1 MINLSADISTKGEKS
16 FGFAMFTAHIA
27 FSLFAARLV
36 AACYLYHSF
45 APNLPVPMGVLS
57 EILAGVL
64 IGIAIFPS
72 QFYSVKLDLC
82 GTPRYANFSFSKFII
97 VIFVFPIVIGFL
109 FDIGLL
115 LKIIM
120 FIKHYIDRFVI
131 FVDNECVASAV
142 RILEAAVVTIFT
154 VKYLIYFFDYIF
166 LLHIVKYKFNY
177 LPSNAMKV

>member
-57 EILAGVL
+57 EILGGIL

-72 QFYSVKLDLC
+72 QFYSVKLDFW

-131 FVDNECVASAV
+131 FVDNECIASAV
-142 RILEAAVVTIFT
+142 RILEAVVVTIFT
-154 VKYLIYFFDYIF
+154 VKYLIYHFLIIFFYCI
-166 LLHIVKYKFNY
+166 LLSIN
-177 LPSNAMKV
+177 LIICLQML

>member
-1 MINLSADISTKGEKS
+1 VINLSADISTKGEKS

-72 QFYSVKLDLC
+72 QFYSVKLDFW

-131 FVDNECVASAV
+131 FVDNECIASAV
-142 RILEAAVVTIFT
+142 RILEAVVVTIFS
-154 VKYLIYFFDYIF
+154 VKYLIYHFLIIFFYCI
-166 LLHIVKYKFNY
+166 LLSIN
-177 LPSNAMKV
+177 LIICLQML

>member
-131 FVDNECVASAV
+131 FVDNECIASAV
-142 RILEAAVVTIFT
+142 RILEAVVVTIFT
-154 VKYLIYFFDYIF
+154 VKYLIYHFLIIFFYCI
-166 LLHIVKYKFNY
+166 LLSIN
-177 LPSNAMKV
+177 LIIRLQML

>member
-1 MINLSADISTKGEKS
+1 MYRQKAKS
-16 FGFAMFTAHIA
+16 FLDLRCLWFISH
-27 FSLFAARLV
+27 FSLFATWLV
-36 AACYLYHSF
+36 AGCYLYYIF

-57 EILAGVL
+57 EILGGVL

-72 QFYSVKLDLC
+72 QFYSVKFDLC

-97 VIFVFPIVIGFL
+97 VIFVFPIVIGIL

-142 RILEAAVVTIFT
+142 RMLEVAVVTIFA
-154 VKYLIYFFDYIF
+154 VKYLIYYFLIIFFYCI
-166 LLHIVKYKFNY
+166 LLSIN
-177 LPSNAMKV
+177 LIIRLQML

>member
-1 MINLSADISTKGEKS
+1 MINLSADVPTKGEK
-16 FGFAMFTAHIA
+16 FLRFAMFTAHIA
-27 FSLFAARLV
+27 FSFFATWLV
-36 AACYLYHSF
+36 AACYLYYSF

-72 QFYSVKLDLC
+72 QFYSVSLDSC

-97 VIFVFPIVIGFL
+97 VIFVFPMVFGFL

-131 FVDNECVASAV
+131 FVDNECIASAV
-142 RILEAAVVTIFT
+142 RMLEAAVVTIFT
-154 VKYLIYFFDYIF
+154 IKYLIYYFLIIFFYCI
-166 LLHIVKYKFNY
+166 LLSIN
-177 LPSNAMKV
+177 LIICLQML